1 MRPIRPMVLLRHM
14 AQKLRWLVKNHG
26 TLRLV
31 MSLIKEMSLRM
42 EFGMTMRR
50 WKMSPMRLPMRPA
63 T

>member
-1 MRPIRPMVLLRHM
+1 MLLRHM
-14 AQKLRWLVKNHG
+14 AQKMRWLVKNHG